1 MDRAIYLSSNVVKE
15 GGYILMNKIEKNK
28 LTIPIYLN
36 TKIVFD
42 MLATIEDGF
51 AKVKNVQ
58 TSKNKNRE
66 DDIEANIGTNNLFA
80 FLNVGIRGNHKG
92 NSSSGETVVEER
104 THTPVSLFQQ
114 LKEQLE
120 DAKLIN
126 RDIKNLNIGDFV
138 EVQGTLKNNPVID
151 MLSALKELMAL
162 ANLFTDNKSKKP
174 QSKKDKFM
182 ADNKFNSQIDA
193 LIKGLQADGKKD
205 IICEADGTNIVLPTD
220 ENYFLNNNMSEV
232 TDGNY
237 KILGKVIQI
246 CMDDGEISLLRN
258 TVFSKLQL
266 DKMKEFQDVFS
277 DPSLIQFVGEGGI
290 KTVINAPVIMIIPIA
305 IYI

>member
-1 MDRAIYLSSNVVKE
+1 
-15 GGYILMNKIEKNK
+15 
-28 LTIPIYLN
+28 
-36 TKIVFD
+36 

-51 AKVKNVQ
+51 ADVKNVQ
-58 TSKNKNRE
+58 TSKNKNQVNDVE
-66 DDIEANIGTNNLFA
+66 TNIGTNNLFA
-80 FLNVGIRGNHKG
+80 LLNIGVRGNHKG
-92 NSSSGETVVEER
+92 TSDNGETIIEER

-120 DAKLIN
+120 NAKFIN
-126 RDIKNLNIGDFV
+126 RDIDNLNIGDFV

-151 MLSALKELMAL
+151 MLSGFKEIINL
-162 ANLFTDNKSKKP
+162 ANLFTDSKPKKNKKEDVLTD
-174 QSKKDKFM
+174 DKI
-182 ADNKFNSQIDA
+182 NSQIDG
-193 LIKGLQADGKKD
+193 LINGLQADGKKD
-205 IICEADGTNIVLPTD
+205 IICEADKINIILPTD

-237 KILGKVIQI
+237 KVLGKVIKV

-266 DKMKEFQDVFS
+266 DKMKEFQEFFS
-277 DPSLIQFVGEGGI
+277 DPSLAQFVGEGGI
-290 KTVINAPVIMIIPIA
+290 KTVISAPFIMVIPIA

>member
-1 MDRAIYLSSNVVKE
+1 
-15 GGYILMNKIEKNK
+15 MNKIEKNK

-51 AKVKNVQ
+51 ADVKNVQ
-58 TSKNKNRE
+58 TSKNKNQVNDVE
-66 DDIEANIGTNNLFA
+66 TNIGTNNLFA
-80 FLNVGIRGNHKG
+80 LLNIGVSGKHKG
-92 NSSSGETVVEER
+92 TSDNGETIIEER

-120 DAKLIN
+120 NAKFIN
-126 RDIKNLNIGDFV
+126 RDIDNLNIGDFV
-138 EVQGTLKNNPVID
+138 EVHGTLKNNPVID
-151 MLSALKELMAL
+151 MLSGFKEIITL
-162 ANLFTDNKSKKP
+162 ANLFTDNKPKNNKNR
-174 QSKKDKFM
+174 KENVLTDKRL
-182 ADNKFNSQIDA
+182 NSQIDG

-205 IICEADGTNIVLPTD
+205 IICEADKINIILPTD

-237 KILGKVIQI
+237 KILGKVIKV
-246 CMDDGEISLLRN
+246 CMDYGEISLLRN

-266 DKMKEFQDVFS
+266 DKMKEFQEFFS
-277 DPSLIQFVGEGGI
+277 DPSLAQFVGEGGI
-290 KTVINAPVIMIIPIA
+290 KTVISAPVIMVIPIA

>member
-1 MDRAIYLSSNVVKE
+1 
-15 GGYILMNKIEKNK
+15 MNKIKKNK

-58 TSKNKNRE
+58 TSKNKNQE
-66 DDIEANIGTNNLFA
+66 NNIEANIGSNNLFA
-80 FLNVGIRGNHKG
+80 FLNIGVRGNHKG

-114 LKEQLE
+114 LKCQLD
-120 DAKLIN
+120 DANLIN
-126 RDIKNLNIGDFV
+126 RNIKNSNIGDFV

-151 MLSALKELMAL
+151 MLSALKELISL
-162 ANLFTDNKSKKP
+162 ANLFTENKSKNP
-174 QSKKDKFM
+174 QNKKDKFI

-205 IICEADGTNIVLPTD
+205 IICEAGGTSIILPTD

-237 KILGKVIQI
+237 KILGKIIRI
-246 CMDDGEISLLRN
+246 CMDEGEISLLRN

-266 DKMKEFQDVFS
+266 DKMKEFQNLFS

-290 KTVINAPVIMIIPIA
+290 KTVISAPVIMIIPIA

>member
-1 MDRAIYLSSNVVKE
+1 MQE
-15 GGYILMNKIEKNK
+15 IEKNK

-51 AKVKNVQ
+51 AEVKNVQ
-58 TSKNKNRE
+58 TSKSKNRE
-66 DDIEANIGTNNLFA
+66 NDIETNIGSNNLFA
-80 FLNVGIRGNHKG
+80 FLNVGIHGNHKG
-92 NSSSGETVVEER
+92 NSSNGETVIEER
-104 THTPVSLFQQ
+104 THTPVSLFQK
-114 LKEQLE
+114 LKGLLDNE
-120 DAKLIN
+120 KLIN
-126 RDIKNLNIGDFV
+126 RDITNLSVGDFV

-151 MLSALKELMAL
+151 MLSGFKELMAL
-162 ANLFTDNKSKKP
+162 ANLFTDNKPKNSRR
-174 QSKKDKFM
+174 DNLM
-182 ADNKFNSQIDA
+182 ANSKFNAQIDG

-205 IICEADGTNIVLPTD
+205 IICEANGMSVVLPTD

-237 KILGKVIQI
+237 KILGKVIRI
-246 CMDDGEISLLRN
+246 CIDDGEISLLRN

-266 DKMKEFQDVFS
+266 DKMEEFQKMFS
-277 DPSLIQFVGEGGI
+277 DPSLSQFVGDYGI
-290 KTVINAPVIMIIPIA
+290 KTVITNPVIMIIPIA

>member
-1 MDRAIYLSSNVVKE
+1 M
-15 GGYILMNKIEKNK
+15 GKIEKNK

-51 AKVKNVQ
+51 VEVKNVQ
-58 TSKNKNRE
+58 TSKSKNRE
-66 DDIEANIGTNNLFA
+66 NDIEANIGTNNLFA
-80 FLNVGIRGNHKG
+80 FLNVGIRENHKG
-92 NSSSGETVVEER
+92 NSSNEETVIEER
-104 THTPVSLFQQ
+104 THTPVSLFQK
-114 LKEQLE
+114 LKEQLDNE
-120 DAKLIN
+120 KLIN
-126 RDIKNLNIGDFV
+126 RDITKLIIGDFV

-151 MLSALKELMAL
+151 MLSRLKELMAL
-162 ANLFTDNKSKKP
+162 TNLFTDNKSNN
-174 QSKKDKFM
+174 KKDKLM
-182 ADNKFNSQIDA
+182 ANNKFNAQVDA

-205 IICEADGTNIVLPTD
+205 IICEADGMSIVLPTD

-258 TVFSKLQL
+258 TVFSKLQF
-266 DKMKEFQDVFS
+266 DKMKEFQEMFS
-277 DPSLIQFVGEGGI
+277 NPSLSQFVGDEGI
-290 KTVINAPVIMIIPIA
+290 KTVISKPVIMIIPIA

>member
-1 MDRAIYLSSNVVKE
+1 
-15 GGYILMNKIEKNK
+15 MNKIEKNK

-51 AKVKNVQ
+51 ADVKNVQ
-58 TSKNKNRE
+58 TSKNKNQVNDVE
-66 DDIEANIGTNNLFA
+66 TNIGTNNLFA
-80 FLNVGIRGNHKG
+80 LLNIGVRGNHKG
-92 NSSSGETVVEER
+92 TSDNGETIIEER

-120 DAKLIN
+120 HAKFIN
-126 RDIKNLNIGDFV
+126 RDIDNLNIGDFV

-151 MLSALKELMAL
+151 MLSGFKEIINL
-162 ANLFTDNKSKKP
+162 ANLFTDSKPKKNKKEDVLTD
-174 QSKKDKFM
+174 DKI
-182 ADNKFNSQIDA
+182 NSQIDG
-193 LIKGLQADGKKD
+193 LINGLQADGKKD
-205 IICEADGTNIVLPTD
+205 IICEADKINIILPTD

-237 KILGKVIQI
+237 KVLGKVIKV

-266 DKMKEFQDVFS
+266 DKMKEFQEFFS
-277 DPSLIQFVGEGGI
+277 DPSLAQFVGEGGI
-290 KTVINAPVIMIIPIA
+290 KTVISAPVIMVIPIA

>member
-1 MDRAIYLSSNVVKE
+1 MD
-15 GGYILMNKIEKNK
+15 KIEKDK

-51 AKVKNVQ
+51 TEVKNVQ

-66 DDIEANIGTNNLFA
+66 DGIEANVGTNNLFA

-92 NSSSGETVVEER
+92 NSSNGETVVEER

-114 LKEQLE
+114 LKGQLDNE
-120 DAKLIN
+120 KLIN
-126 RDIKNLNIGDFV
+126 RDITKLCIGDFV
-138 EVQGTLKNNPVID
+138 EVQGILKNNPVIE
-151 MLSALKELMAL
+151 MLSGLKEFIDL
-162 ANLFTDNKSKKP
+162 ANLFTDNKPKSN
-174 QSKKDKFM
+174 QVKKDKFM
-182 ADNKFNSQIDA
+182 ADNRFNSQVDA

-205 IICEADGTNIVLPTD
+205 IICVADKMSIVLPTD

-246 CMDDGEISLLRN
+246 SMEDGEISLLRN

-266 DKMKEFQDVFS
+266 DKMKEFKDLFS
-277 DPSLIQFVGEGGI
+277 DPSLNQFFGDGGI
-290 KTVINAPVIMIIPIA
+290 KTGISAPVIMIIPIA

>member
-1 MDRAIYLSSNVVKE
+1 
-15 GGYILMNKIEKNK
+15 MNKIEKNK

-51 AKVKNVQ
+51 ADVKNVQ
-58 TSKNKNRE
+58 TSKNKNQVNDVE
-66 DDIEANIGTNNLFA
+66 TNIGTNNLFA
-80 FLNVGIRGNHKG
+80 FLNIGVSGNHKG
-92 NSSSGETVVEER
+92 TSNNGETIIEKR

-120 DAKLIN
+120 DAKFIN
-126 RDIKNLNIGDFV
+126 RDINNLNIGDFV

-151 MLSALKELMAL
+151 MLSGFKEIITLV
-162 ANLFTDNKSKKP
+162 NLFTDNKPKSNKNRKEDVLT
-174 QSKKDKFM
+174 DKRL
-182 ADNKFNSQIDA
+182 NTQIDG

-205 IICEADGTNIVLPTD
+205 IICEADKINIILPTD

-237 KILGKVIQI
+237 KILGKVIKV

-266 DKMKEFQDVFS
+266 DKMKEFEEFFS
-277 DPSLIQFVGEGGI
+277 DPTLTQFVGEGGI
-290 KTVINAPVIMIIPIA
+290 KTVISAPVIMVIPIA

>member
-1 MDRAIYLSSNVVKE
+1 
-15 GGYILMNKIEKNK
+15 MNKIEKNK
-28 LTIPIYLN
+28 LTIPIYLT

-42 MLATIEDGF
+42 MLATIKDGF
-51 AKVKNVQ
+51 ADVKNVQ
-58 TSKNKNRE
+58 TSKNKNQVNDVE
-66 DDIEANIGTNNLFA
+66 TNIGTNNLFA
-80 FLNVGIRGNHKG
+80 LLNIGVRGNHKG
-92 NSSSGETVVEER
+92 TSDNGETIIEER

-120 DAKLIN
+120 NAKFIN
-126 RDIKNLNIGDFV
+126 RDIDNLNIGDFV

-151 MLSALKELMAL
+151 MLSGFKEIINL
-162 ANLFTDNKSKKP
+162 ANLFTDSKPKKNKKEDVLTD
-174 QSKKDKFM
+174 DKI
-182 ADNKFNSQIDA
+182 NSQIDG
-193 LIKGLQADGKKD
+193 LINGLQADGKKD
-205 IICEADGTNIVLPTD
+205 IICEADKINIILPTD

-237 KILGKVIQI
+237 KVLGKVIKV

-266 DKMKEFQDVFS
+266 DKMKEFQEFFS
-277 DPSLIQFVGEGGI
+277 DPSLDQFVGEGGI
-290 KTVINAPVIMIIPIA
+290 KTVISAPVIMVIPIA

>member
-1 MDRAIYLSSNVVKE
+1 
-15 GGYILMNKIEKNK
+15 MNKIEKNK

-51 AKVKNVQ
+51 ADVKNVQ
-58 TSKNKNRE
+58 TSKNKNQVN
-66 DDIEANIGTNNLFA
+66 DIESNIGTNNLFA
-80 FLNVGIRGNHKG
+80 FLNIRVRGNHKG
-92 NSSSGETVVEER
+92 TSNNGKTIIEER

-120 DAKLIN
+120 NAKFIN
-126 RDIKNLNIGDFV
+126 RNINNLNIGDFV
-138 EVQGTLKNNPVID
+138 EVQGTLKNNPVIE
-151 MLSALKELMAL
+151 MLYGFKEIITL
-162 ANLFTDNKSKKP
+162 ANLFTDSKPKNNKNKKEDVLT
-174 QSKKDKFM
+174 DKRL
-182 ADNKFNSQIDA
+182 NTQIEG

-205 IICEADGTNIVLPTD
+205 IICEADKINIILPTD

-237 KILGKVIQI
+237 KILGKVIKV

-266 DKMKEFQDVFS
+266 DKMKEFQEFFS
-277 DPSLIQFVGEGGI
+277 DPSLTQFVGEGGI
-290 KTVINAPVIMIIPIA
+290 KTVISAPVIMVIPIA

>member
-1 MDRAIYLSSNVVKE
+1 
-15 GGYILMNKIEKNK
+15 MNKIEKDK

-51 AKVKNVQ
+51 AEVKNIQ

-66 DDIEANIGTNNLFA
+66 DDIEVNVGTNNLFA
-80 FLNVGIRGNHKG
+80 FLNVGVRGNHKG
-92 NSSSGETVVEER
+92 NSSNGETVVEER

-114 LKEQLE
+114 LKGQL
-120 DAKLIN
+120 DNANLIN
-126 RDIKNLNIGDFV
+126 RDITKLSIGDFV
-138 EVQGTLKNNPVID
+138 EVQGTLKNNPVIE
-151 MLSALKELMAL
+151 MFSGVKELMAL
-162 ANLFTDNKSKKP
+162 ANLFKDNQPKSNQTKKN
-174 QSKKDKFM
+174 KLI
-182 ADNKFNSQIDA
+182 ADNNFNAQVDA

-205 IICEADGTNIVLPTD
+205 IICEADRMNIILPTD

-246 CMDDGEISLLRN
+246 CVEDGEISLLRN

-266 DKMKEFQDVFS
+266 DKMKQFKDLLS
-277 DPSLIQFVGEGGI
+277 DPPLSQFFGDGGI
-290 KTVINAPVIMIIPIA
+290 KTVVSAPVIMIIPIA

>member
-1 MDRAIYLSSNVVKE
+1 MD
-15 GGYILMNKIEKNK
+15 KIEKDR

-51 AKVKNVQ
+51 TEVKNVQ

-66 DDIEANIGTNNLFA
+66 DDIEANVGTNNLFA

-92 NSSSGETVVEER
+92 NSSNEETVVEER

-114 LKEQLE
+114 LKGQLDNE
-120 DAKLIN
+120 KLIN
-126 RDIKNLNIGDFV
+126 RDITKLCIGDFV
-138 EVQGTLKNNPVID
+138 EVQAILKNNPVIE
-151 MLSALKELMAL
+151 MLSGLKEFIAL
-162 ANLFTDNKSKKP
+162 ANLFTDNKPKSN
-174 QSKKDKFM
+174 QVKKDKFM
-182 ADNKFNSQIDA
+182 ADNRFNSQVDA

-205 IICEADGTNIVLPTD
+205 IICEADKMSIVLPTD

-246 CMDDGEISLLRN
+246 SMEDGEISLLRN

-266 DKMKEFQDVFS
+266 DKMKEFKDLFS
-277 DPSLIQFVGEGGI
+277 DPSLNQFFGDGGI
-290 KTVINAPVIMIIPIA
+290 KTVISAPVIMIIPIA

>member
-1 MDRAIYLSSNVVKE
+1 MS
-15 GGYILMNKIEKNK
+15 KIEKNK

-51 AKVKNVQ
+51 ADVKNVQ
-58 TSKNKNRE
+58 TSKNKNQVN
-66 DDIEANIGTNNLFA
+66 DVEANIGSNNLFA
-80 FLNVGIRGNHKG
+80 FLNIGVRGSHKG
-92 NSSSGETVVEER
+92 TLNNGETIIEER

-120 DAKLIN
+120 NSNFIN
-126 RDIKNLNIGDFV
+126 RDIENLNIGDFV

-151 MLSALKELMAL
+151 MLSGFKEIITL
-162 ANLFTDNKSKKP
+162 ANLFTDGTTKNSKNRNENVLT
-174 QSKKDKFM
+174 DKRLN
-182 ADNKFNSQIDA
+182 AQVEG

-205 IICEADGTNIVLPTD
+205 IICEADKIKIILPTD

-237 KILGKVIQI
+237 KILGKVIQV
-246 CMDDGEISLLRN
+246 CMKHGEISLLRN

-266 DKMKEFQDVFS
+266 DKMNEFQKLFA
-277 DPSLIQFVGEGGI
+277 DPSLTQFVGEDGI
-290 KTVINAPVIMIIPIA
+290 KTVISAPVIMIIPIA